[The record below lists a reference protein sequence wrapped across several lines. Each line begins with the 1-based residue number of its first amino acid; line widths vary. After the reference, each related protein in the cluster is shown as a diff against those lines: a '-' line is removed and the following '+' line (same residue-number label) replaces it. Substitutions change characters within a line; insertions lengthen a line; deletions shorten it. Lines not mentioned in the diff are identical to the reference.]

1 MMPIK
6 IKIKTN
12 ISETSLFAADEM
24 LKELMSLDI
33 EEDTRLSDTLSLYN
47 GPL

>member
-1 MMPIK
+1 MIPIK
-6 IKIKTN
+6 IKIRPN
-12 ISETSLFAADEM
+12 ISETSLLAAEEI

>member
-1 MMPIK
+1 MIPIK